1 MGDGIMLAIVL
12 EGANRYDMKLMGAR
26 LEAQVMVSSDAKE
39 GEWFHLY
46 LDRGYD
52 NKTIREIV
60 EAWGVRINCKMS
72 GYRLAI
78 DRHDLNSPNSFLRN
92 FAPRQDLY

>member
-1 MGDGIMLAIVL
+1 
-12 EGANRYDMKLMGAR
+12 MGAR

-60 EAWGVRINCKMS
+60 AAWGCESIAKC
-72 GYRLAI
+72 LAI
-78 DRHDLNSPNSFLRN
+78 VWLSTVTIWIRLIHFSEILHRGRIFINAVINTG
-92 FAPRQDLY
+92 